1 MTDAMLETNLNSF
14 RNRLTQRRFAI
25 LTSSQD
31 NLDQKAT
38 AFVLIQNAIDAVD
51 RALADNKD

>member
-1 MTDAMLETNLNSF
+1 MLETNLNSF

>member
-1 MTDAMLETNLNSF
+1 MLDTNLNLF
-14 RNRLTQRRFAI
+14 RERLTQRRFAI
-25 LTSSQD
+25 LTSSED

-51 RALADNKD
+51 RAQSDNKR